1 MARPAGENRCD
12 GEAGKEG
19 DESNRWR
26 GGEAEMSPKGGG
38 FCGGEGEGGE
48 TKEGDEGEGEGGE

>member
-12 GEAGKEG
+12 GEAGKECG
-19 DESNRWR
+19 WSNPIW
-26 GGEAEMSPKGGG
+26 GGEVEMSPKGGG